1 MLLMRTTKKL
11 SGAVFYTLIII
22 LCILWLLPMVFV
34 VLTSIK
40 TNVEFYDNALL
51 TLPASVNWANFITAA
66 RRGKVFLYMR
76 NSLFV
81 ALFAVPLGILVQS
94 MCAFAFARLDI
105 WKSNGVFAFFLFGM
119 MIPMQSLLIPVNIG
133 MTKVGLVNTHI
144 GLALV
149 YIGIQIPFGIM
160 VMRGAFRSIPVELD
174 EAGRLDG
181 CNNIQLFT
189 RVLLP
194 CAKPAM
200 STLVILQFLS
210 CWNELLFSS
219 LLVTK
224 SSLRTVPVGLLT
236 FFGEQGTE
244 YPLLCA
250 AVLEIVIPVL
260 IVYLVF
266 QRYFVEGMSGAVK
279 G

>member
-1 MLLMRTTKKL
+1 MKCKKKL
-11 SGAVFYTLIII
+11 SAGAFYVLLVLLCLI
-22 LCILWLLPMVFV
+22 WLLPMIFV
-34 VLTSIK
+34 LLTSLK
-40 TNVEFYDNALL
+40 TNAEFYDNTLL
-51 TLPASVNWANFITAA
+51 TLPASIYWENFFRAA
-66 RRGKVFLYMR
+66 KRGKVFSYMG
-76 NSLFV
+76 NSLKV
-81 ALFAVPLGILVQS
+81 TQMAVPLGILVES
-94 MCAFAFARLDI
+94 LAAFALARLRI
-105 WKSNGVFAFFLFGM
+105 RRANGIFAFFLFGM
-119 MIPMQSLLIPVNIG
+119 MIPMQCLLIPVNIG
-133 MTKVGLVNTHI
+133 LTRLGLINTHA

-160 VMRGAFRSIPVELD
+160 VMRGAFRGMPAELD

-181 CNNIQLFT
+181 CSNLQLFL
-189 RVLLP
+189 RVSLP
-194 CAKPAM
+194 CVKPAL

-224 SSLRTVPVGLLT
+224 TSLRTVPVGLLT

-250 AVLEIVIPVL
+250 AVLEVVIPVL

>member
-1 MLLMRTTKKL
+1 MKCKKELSAGAFYVLL
-11 SGAVFYTLIII
+11 TL
-22 LCILWLLPMVFV
+22 LCLIWLLPMVFV
-34 VLTSIK
+34 LLTSLK
-40 TNVEFYDNALL
+40 TNAQFYDDTLL
-51 TLPASVNWANFITAA
+51 TLPASICWENFFRAA
-66 RRGKVFLYMR
+66 VRGKVFNYMG
-76 NSLFV
+76 NSLKV
-81 ALFAVPLGILVQS
+81 TLMAVPLGIFIESLA
-94 MCAFAFARLDI
+94 AFALARLQI
-105 WKSNGVFAFFLFGM
+105 CRANGIFAFFLSGM
-119 MIPMQSLLIPVNIG
+119 MIPMQCLLIPVNIG
-133 MTKVGLVNTHI
+133 LTRLGLINTHA

-160 VMRGAFRSIPVELD
+160 VMRGAFRGMPAELD

-181 CNNIQLFT
+181 CSNLQLFL
-189 RVLLP
+189 RVSLP
-194 CAKPAM
+194 CVKPAL

-224 SSLRTVPVGLLT
+224 TSLRTVPVGLLT

-250 AVLEIVIPVL
+250 AVLEVVIPVL

>member
-1 MLLMRTTKKL
+1 MKRKKRLSAGAFYAMLALL
-11 SGAVFYTLIII
+11 CLI
-22 LCILWLLPMVFV
+22 WLLPMVFV
-34 VLTSIK
+34 LLTSIK
-40 TNVEFYDNALL
+40 TNAEFYDDALL
-51 TLPASVNWANFITAA
+51 TLPSSVYWENFFRAA
-66 RRGKVFLYMR
+66 QRGKVFAYMK
-76 NSLFV
+76 NSLKV
-81 ALFAVPLGILVQS
+81 TLMSVPLGILIES
-94 MCAFAFARLDI
+94 LAAFALARLRI
-105 WKSNGVFAFFLFGM
+105 RRANGIFAFFLFGM
-119 MIPMQSLLIPVNIG
+119 MIPMQCLLIPVNIG
-133 MTKVGLVNTHI
+133 LTRAGLINTHA

-160 VMRGAFRSIPVELD
+160 VMRGAFRGMPSELD

-181 CNNIQLFT
+181 CSNLQLFLW
-189 RVLLP
+189 VALP
-194 CAKPAM
+194 CVKPAI

-224 SSLRTVPVGLLT
+224 TSLRTVPVGLLT

-250 AVLEIVIPVL
+250 AVLEVVIPVL